1 MFGFLMLQQEPGH
14 SNSMIT
20 SNSIT
25 AGMPETE
32 GSQQKQGANNRGTP
46 KTARMPTTKGMTGML
61 ETPVA
66 EETSTAVGKT

>member
-1 MFGFLMLQQEPGH
+1 
-14 SNSMIT
+14 
-20 SNSIT
+20 
-25 AGMPETE
+25 MPETE

-46 KTARMPTTKGMTGML
+46 KTARMLTTKGMPGML